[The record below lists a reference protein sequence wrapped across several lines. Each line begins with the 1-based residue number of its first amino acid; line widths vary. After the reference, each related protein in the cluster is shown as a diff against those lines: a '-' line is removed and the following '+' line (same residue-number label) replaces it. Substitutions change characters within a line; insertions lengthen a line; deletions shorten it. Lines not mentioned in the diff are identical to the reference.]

1 MHIIIGVLTAAA
13 GLIWALYRLQH
24 SGVDLNAFNPF
35 YWLRRRKWEKQLS
48 TKALHRLE
56 NPMEA
61 AALLV
66 AAVASCEAEVT
77 RDLRKEVTALYEKEF
92 QISHAKALELFAA
105 SIHLLREA
113 GKLEAEVRP
122 ILAPSKSKLTPE
134 QIASLMSM
142 LQRAADFEP
151 HAKPTKERFIQSVE
165 RELEPQIKTANG
177 KW

>member
-35 YWLRRRKWEKQLS
+35 YWLRRRKWEKQLG

-56 NPMEA
+56 RE
-61 AALLV
+61 
-66 AAVASCEAEVT
+66 
-77 RDLRKEVTALYEKEF
+77 LRKEVTALYEKEF
-92 QISHAKALELFAA
+92 QIPHTKALELFAA

-113 GKLEAEVRP
+113 GNLEAEVRP
-122 ILAPSKSKLTPE
+122 ILAPCKSKLTSE

-142 LQRAADFEP
+142 LTRAADFEP
-151 HAKPTKERFIQSVE
+151 HAKPTKERFIQCVE